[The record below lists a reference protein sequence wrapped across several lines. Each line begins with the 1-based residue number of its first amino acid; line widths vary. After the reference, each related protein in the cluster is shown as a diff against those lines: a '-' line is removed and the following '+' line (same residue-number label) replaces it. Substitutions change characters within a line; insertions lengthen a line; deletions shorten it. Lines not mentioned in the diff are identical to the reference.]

1 MPRVYLD
8 SCIVIY
14 LIQGPES
21 LSGTVRGALR
31 PDEIDLQVLC
41 ISDLT
46 RLECRVW
53 PVREG
58 DEELLAQFDGF
69 FSSQDV
75 ERLAIQTDTFDLATE
90 LRARHG
96 TKTPDAL
103 HLATAIL
110 GGCDEFWTN
119 DRRLTAA
126 AAGRLSLK
134 VLSA

>member
-14 LIQGPES
+14 LIHGSES
-21 LSGTVRGALR
+21 LSRAVRAGLVS
-31 PDEIDLQVLC
+31 DEEDPQELC
-41 ISDLT
+41 ISDLV

-58 DEELLAQFDGF
+58 DQQLLAQFDEF

-75 ERLAIQTDTFDLATE
+75 EHLAIRTDTFDLATE

-96 TKTPDAL
+96 TKTPDAI
-103 HLATAIL
+103 HLAAAIL
-110 GGCDEFWTN
+110 GGCHELWTN
-119 DRRLTAA
+119 DNRLSAS
-126 AAGRLSLK
+126 AAGRISLK
-134 VLSA
+134 VLS

>member
-1 MPRVYLD
+1 MARVYLD
-8 SCIVIY
+8 SCVVIY

-21 LSGTVRGALR
+21 LSRAVRNALQT
-31 PDEIDLQVLC
+31 DEDDPQGLC

-53 PVREG
+53 PIKQG
-58 DEELLAQFDGF
+58 DEGLLAQFDRF
-69 FSSQDV
+69 FSSQGV
-75 ERLAIQTDTFDLATE
+75 EWLAIQTETFDLATE

-110 GGCDEFWTN
+110 AGCHEFWTN
-119 DRRLTAA
+119 DHRLTAA
-126 AAGRLSLK
+126 AAGRIVLK
-134 VLSA
+134 VFS

>member
-21 LSGTVRGALR
+21 LSGTIRGALK
-31 PDEIDLQVLC
+31 PDEDDPQVLC
-41 ISDLT
+41 ISDLI

-69 FSSQDV
+69 FSSQDI

-103 HLATAIL
+103 HLASAIL
-110 GGCDEFWTN
+110 GGCNEFWTN
-119 DRRLTAA
+119 DHRLTAA
-126 AAGRLSLK
+126 AAGRITLK
-134 VLSA
+134 VFS